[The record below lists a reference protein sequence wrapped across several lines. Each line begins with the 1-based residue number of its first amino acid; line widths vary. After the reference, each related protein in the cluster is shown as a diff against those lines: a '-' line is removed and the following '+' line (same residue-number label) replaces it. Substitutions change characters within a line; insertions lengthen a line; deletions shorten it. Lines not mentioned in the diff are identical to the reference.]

1 MKIRSSSESKHPHI
15 FRLRKVKQPRSVIPI
30 RRQQIFSYLA
40 LAVFCATLT
49 TSCGESSDI
58 SDVPEVPPNDAS
70 ADQPV
75 EAIFYENVSQ
85 CQQDLTKQQQEYQAQ
100 QQAVNERKSTIPLIA
115 PILKPEDCEAQLALA
130 LQEHESNAP
139 IYDTLEQCQA
149 EGLTCSAATE
159 NGGQPRTGYYPSFGG
174 TFIYPHT
181 PDFVYFYYGGVEHRL
196 YRPTTVYQGNA
207 GNLVTPYG
215 RNLPRYS
222 PGREILVPQHTRFT
236 APARPSGTTGSGVIR
251 GRSST
256 GFGSTYKATGRGGI
270 GK

>member
-1 MKIRSSSESKHPHI
+1 M
-15 FRLRKVKQPRSVIPI
+15 QPRSVIPI

-40 LAVFCATLT
+40 LAGFCATLT
-49 TSCGESSDI
+49 ASCSDNSDI
-58 SDVPEVPPNDAS
+58 SSVPEVPPNDAI

-85 CQQDLTKQQQEYQAQ
+85 CQQQLTKQQQ
-100 QQAVNERKSTIPLIA
+100 AVNQGKSTVTPSA
-115 PILKPEDCEAQLALA
+115 PIITPEDCEAQLALA
-130 LQEHESNAP
+130 LREHESNAP
-139 IYDTLEQCQA
+139 VYDTLEQCQT
-149 EGLTCSAATE
+149 EGLTCSPATE

-174 TFIYPHT
+174 TFIYPNT
-181 PDFVYFYYGGVEHRL
+181 YDFVYFYHGGIQHRL

-215 RNLPRYS
+215 RSLPRYS
-222 PGREILVPQHTRFT
+222 PGTKILVPQHTRFT
-236 APARPSGTTGSGVIR
+236 APARPSGTIGSGVIR